1 MMGYVKDIEA
11 AAIENRNFRKV
22 LYTAQN
28 IQLVVMSLKP
38 GEDIGM
44 EEHQLDQ
51 FFRVE
56 EGNGEAVLDDVH
68 TSIHAGFAV
77 LVPAGT
83 RHNIINTGD
92 ASLKLYTLYAPPNHR
107 DGIVHKTRADA
118 KRDTETF
125 DGKPTERRIAVTVSS
140 RSESVPV
147 MQRPRLSLPFAVSLA
162 ARS

>member
-1 MMGYVKDIEA
+1 
-11 AAIENRNFRKV
+11 
-22 LYTAQN
+22 
-28 IQLVVMSLKP
+28 
-38 GEDIGM
+38 
-44 EEHQLDQ
+44 
-51 FFRVE
+51 

-118 KRDTETF
+118 ERDTETF
-125 DGKPTERRIAVTVSS
+125 DGKPTERRIALTMSG
-140 RSESVPV
+140 RSESIPV
-147 MQRPRLSLPFAVSLA
+147 TRWTRLSLPSAVSLA